1 MYDLGELLYGFLVR
15 FGEEFDTSRVRLVMG
30 GFDAATTRDMQ
41 PIAQAAAAAEIG
53 SRELLP
59 ACSVVA
65 AGLGLRGHSSCFMV
79 IAFVA

>member
-1 MYDLGELLYGFLVR
+1 VYDLGELLYGFLVR
-15 FGEEFDTSRVRLVMG
+15 FGEEFDTSRVRLGMG
-30 GFDAATTRDMQ
+30 GFDAATTRNMQ
-41 PIAQAAAAAEIG
+41 PIAQAAAADIG

-65 AGLGLRGHSSCFMV
+65 AGLGLRGRSSCFMV